1 MKNLFII
8 LFSILFLAVSVSADI
23 LQTAED
29 LIGKETGTWDCS
41 GFTQHVYSVNGIT
54 IPRTSGEQYSQGA
67 ESTGAAGDI
76 VCWKGHVGICDG
88 QGNVIHSYN
97 ANHNIRKDKISDV
110 SKWDGR
116 EVLGYVKFE

>member
-1 MKNLFII
+1 MKNISLF
-8 LFSILFLAVSVSADI
+8 LFSILLLAVSADI

-41 GFTQHVYSVNGIT
+41 GFTQHVYSENGIT
-54 IPRTSGEQYSQGA
+54 IPRTSGEQYSQGT
-67 ESTGAAGDI
+67 ESTGEAGDI

-88 QGNVIHSYN
+88 EGNVIHSYN

-110 SKWDGR
+110 SRWDGR